1 MAKKVINAFNSG
13 EVSPNSHARFDTELY
28 NRACIKLENFIPM
41 QVGGVE
47 RRPAGKFLS
56 ELDNV
61 KNVMYPF
68 VFNNSNTYNLIF
80 QPTLLLV
87 YKDYELIASLTTP
100 YSESELYELKMIQSA
115 DIVFITH
122 PNHPVKQLKRT
133 SSDAFSFNDFEYK
146 FPPLIDESDN
156 TLSITDVTTNA
167 HKTAGERVTLTA
179 NANLFSP
186 VYIGTQ
192 FLIKQLRDKQ
202 NAVYIKNNVTAS
214 FIGDAVNAS
223 FSNWEFSTNGSG
235 KGKITILRSLDGGIN
250 YEEYVQ
256 IGDTTG
262 GTTKNF
268 TFAST
273 EPEPANSLLKVRFS
287 HNADG
292 YDFELKVADPYAY
305 GLVTVE
311 STTGTSTAPSD
322 TCVAVV
328 NSPLLYSTDSFAKVW
343 QASVSSFANAGD
355 FFIKKGDFITT
366 ADSNLSSIEI
376 TGATDSTTAT
386 LTKSDGAHG
395 LTVDDTITV
404 ANASDVTY
412 NGTFKIQSVGDSG
425 AHTGNTLTYTLPTFP
440 TSAAPSS
447 ETAGKQKLVQFTT
460 TSGIDTGD
468 SSSANLNH
476 VKDIAEFPI
485 GNSNYIV
492 TLSQKGFNDGAT
504 VSGNQVSDTP
514 SFLDFYEISNSGTS
528 SLSMTAKGHIDL
540 SSGSDTNDSTALGI
554 EYFDGH
560 FYIGFARQSDNTV
573 TASAPYIRFKKYTV
587 PTDITSI
594 TNSSITHVSTVTHYP
609 PTGINN
615 YSSDISLYGNLGAGF
630 NTKSR
635 RTTTALGAGFDGSN
649 YFIHFAY
656 LYLAPTKH
664 GSSINYQ
671 AIRYYP
677 ASGNISAFDNEQKYN
692 GGHTHVFT
700 GSQAQGLFAQYS
712 RLGFGHSGSF
722 QQDFE
727 GLHDYVDTKKFD
739 SGSLLALNN
748 VDKVLEKRN
757 SDSSF
762 SVITAEPKIP
772 LPNLD
777 WVGYTRNQDT
787 GKMIC
792 VTADGKFIEVAGTG
806 STEYYQALVDF
817 DSSPAFATD
826 FNLGRLQQLNP
837 FGFEFQELA
846 FSDRLGYPHSVSIFE
861 NRLCFGGT
869 DTSPNTLWLSRSND
883 LDNFQTGTEANASMR
898 LSINSNTIDE
908 IEWLCSASNLVIGTT
923 SNEWT
928 LGAGSDQLAITP
940 TQFNIRRR
948 SSYGSNNIQAML
960 VNASVIFT
968 MRQGEKIR
976 EWIDQNTV
984 NVFLASDLTAI
995 ADHIT
1000 SGGMLQFAVQTQPE
1014 TIIWSIR
1021 NDGTLLGLT
1030 YEKESDTF
1038 AWHRHSFKDTDG
1050 STATVESV
1058 SVLPTRNGED
1068 SVYVIIKR
1076 ASDRV
1081 YLKLD
1086 SRNWG
1091 TTYTS
1096 QYSGLDQYAEYASFT
1111 GSTLGSHTV
1120 SSLVSDATNDYVT
1133 VTTAQKH
1140 NLSQGDGIT
1149 IAGASTSGVDPNGT
1163 HTVHEIVSD
1172 TQFRFL
1178 LTVSSGATHTG
1189 TITCTDEKLKH
1200 FANKSVT
1207 YKVNGVKATGT
1218 VDASNYT
1225 LAIGSQTNASVFV
1238 GVPYTSTL
1246 APLYI
1251 QSQAT
1256 LGSKKPV
1263 QKATIRF
1270 KDTVSAKAGQTETT
1284 TDPVIFE
1291 GNSALYTE
1299 DVEVWLSNANEF
1311 LQTIYVVQ
1319 DEPQPC
1325 TVLAMIANVEKI

>member
-56 ELDNV
+56 ELGNV

-80 QPTLLLV
+80 QPTTLLV
-87 YKDYELIASLTTP
+87 YADYDLIATLTTP
-100 YSESELYELKMIQSA
+100 YLESELYELKMIQSA

-133 SSDAFSFNDFEYK
+133 SENQFSFSDFEYK
-146 FPPLIDESDN
+146 FPPLIDESEN
-156 TLSITDVTTNA
+156 TLSITDVTTDA
-167 HKTAGERVTLTA
+167 HKTAGERINLTA
-179 NANLFSP
+179 NENIFKP
-186 VYIGTQ
+186 VYLGTQ
-192 FLIKQLRDKQ
+192 FLIKQLRDKT
-202 NAVYIKNNVTAS
+202 NSVYVNNSVTAS

-223 FSNWEFSTNGSG
+223 FSNWEFSTNGTG

-268 TFAST
+268 SFAST

-287 HNADG
+287 YSASG

-305 GLVTVE
+305 GLVTIE
-311 STTGTSTAPSD
+311 STTGTDSAPSN

-328 NSPLLYSTDSFAKVW
+328 NSPLLYSSDSFTKVW
-343 QASVSSFANAGD
+343 QASVSSFASAGD
-355 FFIKKGDFITT
+355 FFIKTGNFVTT
-366 ADSNLSSIEI
+366 ADSNLSSIAI

-395 LTVDDTITV
+395 LTVNDTITV
-404 ANASDVTY
+404 ANASDGTY

-425 AHTGNTLTYTLPTFP
+425 GHTGNTLTYTLPTNP

-447 ETAGKQKLVQFTT
+447 ETAGKQKLVQLTT
-460 TSGIDTGD
+460 TSEID
-468 SSSANLNH
+468 SSGTQSLNH
-476 VKDIAEFPI
+476 VKDVAEFQI
-485 GNSNYIV
+485 GSSNYIV
-492 TLSQKGFNDGAT
+492 TLSQKGFNDGAKI
-504 VSGNQVSDTP
+504 SGNQVSDTP
-514 SFLDFYEISNSGTS
+514 SFLDFYEITNTGAT
-528 SLSMTAKGHIDL
+528 SLSFNYKGHIDL
-540 SSGSDTNDSTALGI
+540 SDGTDTNDSTALGI
-554 EYFDGH
+554 EYYENH
-560 FYIGFARQSDNTV
+560 FYILFAKRSDQTSI
-573 TASAPYIRFKKYTV
+573 ASTKQISFKKYTV
-587 PTDITSI
+587 PTDISSPSI
-594 TNSSITHVSTVTHYP
+594 SYVSAVTHTP
-609 PTGINN
+609 PTGNN
-615 YSSDISLYGNLGAGF
+615 NSASDIFLYGDGSTTL
-630 NTKSR
+630 SDR
-635 RTTTALGAGFDGSN
+635 VTTALGAGFDGSN
-649 YFIHFAY
+649 YFMHFAY
-656 LYLAPTKH
+656 LYHVPLRYGVALY
-664 GSSINYQ
+664 YQ
-671 AIRYYP
+671 ALRYYP
-677 ASGNISAFDNEQKYN
+677 STGAISAFDNEFKYN
-692 GGHTHVFT
+692 GSSIHSF
-700 GSQAQGLFAQYS
+700 GSATLQGLVNSYS
-712 RLGFGHSGSF
+712 ISGWYNGSEHGYS
-722 QQDFE
+722 DFK

-739 SGSLLALNN
+739 TGSLLALNN
-748 VDKVLEKRN
+748 IDKVLEKRN

-762 SVITAEPKIP
+762 SLITAEPTIP

-777 WVGYTRNQDT
+777 WAGYTRNQT
-787 GKMIC
+787 SGKMIC
-792 VTADGKFIEVAGTG
+792 VTTDGKFIEMAGAG
-806 STEYYQALVDF
+806 ATEYYQALVDF
-817 DSSPAFATD
+817 DSSAAFATD
-826 FNLGRLQQLNP
+826 FNAGKMQQLDP

-869 DTSPNTLWLSRSND
+869 DTSPNTLWLSKTND

-976 EWIDQNTV
+976 EWIDQNTT

-1014 TIIWSIR
+1014 TIIWSVR

-1050 STATVESV
+1050 LTATVESV

-1068 SVYVIIKR
+1068 CVYVIIKR

-1120 SSLVSDATNDYVT
+1120 SSLVSDATNNYVT

-1140 NLSQGDGIT
+1140 NLSVGDGVT
-1149 IAGASTSGVDPNGT
+1149 IAGASTSPVDPNGT

-1172 TQFRFL
+1172 IEFRFL
-1178 LTVSSGATHTG
+1178 LEVSSGTTTHTG
-1189 TITCTDEKLKH
+1189 TITCTDLKLKH
-1200 FANKSVT
+1200 FANQSVT
-1207 YKVNGVKATGT
+1207 YKVDGVTGTGT

-1225 LAIGSQTNASVFV
+1225 LAIGAQTNKSVYV